1 MGVDLQLFSDEPPS
15 PSIPSAWQVLQL
27 QLIDSVLAGQTKAL
41 HLYADLQ
48 SVASLPFKAIPDSA
62 SEQTAMAVLQTF
74 VQMHRTNLHIQQKE
88 VELLAKLQ
96 DLNIQLEKAKHDA
109 QDAATKASLA
119 QDAAV
124 KAEAKATASEEAA
137 KAAIANI
144 PPPASAP
151 VPVVASADTKV
162 LEEENQLLLDQ
173 LHEVQVELERLFM
186 ENRQLKFKVAQAEQQ
201 QNPKRLGA
209 AEKVKGELPYQ
220 LGATLVGSKHSVGG
234 YLALPFRLQRV
245 AHQFKKQQ
253 ALKRQAATETL
264 LDDYADAH
272 EGERTKEHLSYKL
285 GEVLAQT
292 GSNPLRWATLPFKL
306 QKAHRNWRMNK
317 AP

>member
-1 MGVDLQLFSDEPPS
+1 VSQALNTSKTNQLAQEQ
-15 PSIPSAWQVLQL
+15 AHQAQL
-27 QLIDSVLAGQTKAL
+27 RQQAQAL
-41 HLYADLQ
+41 
-48 SVASLPFKAIPDSA
+48 
-62 SEQTAMAVLQTF
+62 
-74 VQMHRTNLHIQQKE
+74 QQKE
-88 VELLAKLQ
+88 AELLAKLQ
-96 DLNIQLEKAKHDA
+96 DLKSQLDKAKQDA
-109 QDAATKASLA
+109 KDAATKASLA

-124 KAEAKATASEEAA
+124 KAALAKV
-137 KAAIANI
+137 
-144 PPPASAP
+144 PPPAPAPAP
-151 VPVVASADTKV
+151 VTVVAAADTQA

-220 LGATLVGSKHSVGG
+220 LGATLVGSKRSLGG

-253 ALKRQAATETL
+253 ARNLQVANETH

-292 GSNPLRWATLPFKL
+292 GYNPLRWATLPFKL
-306 QKAHRNWRMNK
+306 QKAHRNWRK
-317 AP
+317 QKVL